1 MKKILVLGAGL
12 VSRPLVRYLLDQP
25 DYHVTVASRTVS
37 KAVNLIDNHERGE
50 ALSLNVED
58 KDALEKLVSEHD
70 LSISLLPYAYHVT
83 VAEFCLK
90 HRKQMVTTSYVSA
103 EMKALDGRAKEAGI
117 TILNEIGLDPG
128 IDHMSAMKI
137 IHKIQ
142 KEGGKV
148 VRFFSFCG
156 GLPAP
161 EADTNPWGYKF
172 SWSPRGV
179 VLAGRNSARYLK
191 DGEVVDIPGPDLFGH
206 HWYINAQGYGELEAY
221 LNRDSIPYIEIYG
234 LEGVRNMLRGTLRNT
249 GWCYTMKKL
258 ADLDYFNL
266 DEQDFSG
273 KSVADV
279 TRALAGGKDG
289 DVKDVL
295 AAAIDVNVHT
305 NAIERMEW
313 LGLLGDTPVPAGA
326 KSPLDVLAALMNDRL
341 VYEAGERDLCVM
353 QHEFEAE
360 YPDGRKEETISTLVD
375 FGIPNGDSSMAR
387 TVSLPAAIG
396 ARMILEEKITDRGV
410 LIPVAPTIFEPVL
423 KELEE
428 SVNVRFRETT
438 RTI

>member
-1 MKKILVLGAGL
+1 
-12 VSRPLVRYLLDQP
+12 
-25 DYHVTVASRTVS
+25 
-37 KAVNLIDNHERGE
+37 
-50 ALSLNVED
+50 
-58 KDALEKLVSEHD
+58 
-70 LSISLLPYAYHVT
+70 
-83 VAEFCLK
+83 
-90 HRKQMVTTSYVSA
+90 
-103 EMKALDGRAKEAGI
+103 
-117 TILNEIGLDPG
+117 
-128 IDHMSAMKI
+128 MSAMKI

-142 KEGGKV
+142 NDGGKV

-191 DGEVVDIPGPDLFGH
+191 EGEVVDIPGPDLFGH
-206 HWYINAQGYGELEAY
+206 HWYVNAQGYGELEAY

-266 DEQDFSG
+266 DEQDLSG
-273 KSVADV
+273 KTVADV

-295 AAAIDVNVHT
+295 AAGIDVNVYT
-305 NAIERMEW
+305 NAVRRMEW
-313 LGLLGDTPVPAGA
+313 LGLLGDTPVPADA
-326 KSPLDVLAALMNDRL
+326 KSPLDVLAALMNDKL
-341 VYEAGERDLCVM
+341 VYETGERDLCVM

-410 LIPVAPTIFEPVL
+410 LIPVAPTIYEPVL